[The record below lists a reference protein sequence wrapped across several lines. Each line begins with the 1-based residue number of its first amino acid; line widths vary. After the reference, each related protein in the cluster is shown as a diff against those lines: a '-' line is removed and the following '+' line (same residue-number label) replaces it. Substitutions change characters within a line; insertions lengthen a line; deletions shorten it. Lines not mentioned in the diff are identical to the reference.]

1 MNGREAMGR
10 LAQRVKASMGRYRLV
25 WLVILAGLILLL
37 LPTGEKEGEAR
48 EETEQTQ
55 SAFDLAATEARLS
68 QALSKIH
75 GAGEVTVVLTVANGP
90 RQILAEN
97 VDRDGS
103 QGEEKTE
110 TVVLSRGSGSQET
123 VTVQEIYPRY
133 QGALLVCAGGDDP
146 TVRLQL
152 TEAMSALTGLGADKI
167 SISQESEEKPMKLWK
182 RNAIAAAIVLFVCG
196 AVYLNWSYSQD
207 TAAGK
212 NLGEAALVGSQ
223 NDPLLE
229 KQKEGAAAEEGAA
242 GEEGAQTEEGAA
254 AQEGA
259 DAESGTYFSTARLN
273 RQQARDNALSLLQE
287 AAEDEKADQSSV
299 DQANAAIQTM
309 ADYTMTEAQ
318 IENLITAK
326 GYTDCVAF
334 LGEDSISVVV
344 SAMENGMTDADAAR
358 IGEIVMEQTG
368 LKADQIKIIEAE

>member
-1 MNGREAMGR
+1 
-10 LAQRVKASMGRYRLV
+10 
-25 WLVILAGLILLL
+25 
-37 LPTGEKEGEAR
+37 
-48 EETEQTQ
+48 
-55 SAFDLAATEARLS
+55 
-68 QALSKIH
+68 
-75 GAGEVTVVLTVANGP
+75 
-90 RQILAEN
+90 
-97 VDRDGS
+97 
-103 QGEEKTE
+103 
-110 TVVLSRGSGSQET
+110 
-123 VTVQEIYPRY
+123 
-133 QGALLVCAGGDDP
+133 
-146 TVRLQL
+146 
-152 TEAMSALTGLGADKI
+152 
-167 SISQESEEKPMKLWK
+167 MKLWK

-229 KQKEGAAAEEGAA
+229 KQKE
-242 GEEGAQTEEGAA
+242 EEGAA

>member
-1 MNGREAMGR
+1 
-10 LAQRVKASMGRYRLV
+10 
-25 WLVILAGLILLL
+25 
-37 LPTGEKEGEAR
+37 
-48 EETEQTQ
+48 
-55 SAFDLAATEARLS
+55 
-68 QALSKIH
+68 
-75 GAGEVTVVLTVANGP
+75 
-90 RQILAEN
+90 
-97 VDRDGS
+97 
-103 QGEEKTE
+103 
-110 TVVLSRGSGSQET
+110 
-123 VTVQEIYPRY
+123 
-133 QGALLVCAGGDDP
+133 
-146 TVRLQL
+146 
-152 TEAMSALTGLGADKI
+152 
-167 SISQESEEKPMKLWK
+167 MKLWK

-229 KQKEGAAAEEGAA
+229 KQEEGAA
-242 GEEGAQTEEGAA
+242 GEEGAQTEEGTA

>member
-1 MNGREAMGR
+1 
-10 LAQRVKASMGRYRLV
+10 
-25 WLVILAGLILLL
+25 
-37 LPTGEKEGEAR
+37 
-48 EETEQTQ
+48 
-55 SAFDLAATEARLS
+55 
-68 QALSKIH
+68 
-75 GAGEVTVVLTVANGP
+75 
-90 RQILAEN
+90 
-97 VDRDGS
+97 
-103 QGEEKTE
+103 
-110 TVVLSRGSGSQET
+110 
-123 VTVQEIYPRY
+123 
-133 QGALLVCAGGDDP
+133 
-146 TVRLQL
+146 
-152 TEAMSALTGLGADKI
+152 
-167 SISQESEEKPMKLWK
+167 MKLWK

-242 GEEGAQTEEGAA
+242 GEEGAQTEEGA
-254 AQEGA
+254 

-326 GYTDCVAF
+326 GYTNCVAF

>member
-1 MNGREAMGR
+1 
-10 LAQRVKASMGRYRLV
+10 
-25 WLVILAGLILLL
+25 
-37 LPTGEKEGEAR
+37 
-48 EETEQTQ
+48 
-55 SAFDLAATEARLS
+55 
-68 QALSKIH
+68 
-75 GAGEVTVVLTVANGP
+75 
-90 RQILAEN
+90 
-97 VDRDGS
+97 
-103 QGEEKTE
+103 
-110 TVVLSRGSGSQET
+110 
-123 VTVQEIYPRY
+123 
-133 QGALLVCAGGDDP
+133 
-146 TVRLQL
+146 
-152 TEAMSALTGLGADKI
+152 
-167 SISQESEEKPMKLWK
+167 MKLWK

-223 NDPLLE
+223 SDPLL
-229 KQKEGAAAEEGAA
+229 QNSQDSAAAEEG
-242 GEEGAQTEEGAA
+242 TEEGAA
-254 AQEGA
+254 QDGAAQEGA
-259 DAESGTYFSTARLN
+259 TQSGTYFSTARLN

-287 AAEDEKADQSSV
+287 AAQDEKADQDSV
-299 DQANAAIQTM
+299 DKANAAIQTM

-344 SAMENGMTDADAAR
+344 SATETGITDADAAR

>member
-1 MNGREAMGR
+1 
-10 LAQRVKASMGRYRLV
+10 
-25 WLVILAGLILLL
+25 
-37 LPTGEKEGEAR
+37 
-48 EETEQTQ
+48 
-55 SAFDLAATEARLS
+55 
-68 QALSKIH
+68 
-75 GAGEVTVVLTVANGP
+75 
-90 RQILAEN
+90 
-97 VDRDGS
+97 
-103 QGEEKTE
+103 
-110 TVVLSRGSGSQET
+110 
-123 VTVQEIYPRY
+123 
-133 QGALLVCAGGDDP
+133 
-146 TVRLQL
+146 
-152 TEAMSALTGLGADKI
+152 
-167 SISQESEEKPMKLWK
+167 MKLWK

-223 NDPLLE
+223 SDPLL
-229 KQKEGAAAEEGAA
+229 QNNQDSAAAEEG
-242 GEEGAQTEEGAA
+242 TEEGAA
-254 AQEGA
+254 KDGAAQEGA
-259 DAESGTYFSTARLN
+259 TQSGTYFSTARLN

-287 AAEDEKADQSSV
+287 AAQDEKADQDSV
-299 DQANAAIQTM
+299 DKANAAIQTM

-344 SAMENGMTDADAAR
+344 SATETGITDADAAR

>member
-1 MNGREAMGR
+1 
-10 LAQRVKASMGRYRLV
+10 
-25 WLVILAGLILLL
+25 
-37 LPTGEKEGEAR
+37 
-48 EETEQTQ
+48 
-55 SAFDLAATEARLS
+55 
-68 QALSKIH
+68 
-75 GAGEVTVVLTVANGP
+75 
-90 RQILAEN
+90 
-97 VDRDGS
+97 
-103 QGEEKTE
+103 
-110 TVVLSRGSGSQET
+110 
-123 VTVQEIYPRY
+123 
-133 QGALLVCAGGDDP
+133 
-146 TVRLQL
+146 
-152 TEAMSALTGLGADKI
+152 
-167 SISQESEEKPMKLWK
+167 MKLWK

-242 GEEGAQTEEGAA
+242 GEEGAQTE
-254 AQEGA
+254 EGA

-358 IGEIVMEQTG
+358 MGEIVMEQTG